1 MECDL
6 ACETI
11 DCYQKR
17 YIRKHKRN
25 MPEEDCALVAKQIFN
40 ALKYMHD
47 TKNIIHRDLKPL
59 NIMLLEEDNLNSV
72 ILIDFGFAIEYKQKN
87 LKDFTRCGTVLY

>member
-6 ACETI
+6 AYETI
-11 DCYQKR
+11 DSYQKR
-17 YIRKHKRN
+17 YIRKYKKN
-25 MPEEDCALVAKQIFN
+25 MPEEDCAIVMKQIFN

-59 NIMLLEEDNLNSV
+59 NIMLREEDNLNSI
-72 ILIDFGFAIEYKQKN
+72 ILIDFGFATEYK
-87 LKDFTRCGTVLY
+87 

>member
-1 MECDL
+1 
-6 ACETI
+6 
-11 DCYQKR
+11 
-17 YIRKHKRN
+17 
-25 MPEEDCALVAKQIFN
+25 
-40 ALKYMHD
+40 MHD

-59 NIMLLEEDNLNSV
+59 NIMLLEEDNLNSI